1 MVGNPTTSSSYR
13 LNEWAQEG
21 VDPGPQS
28 IPDIDFMFLFIARIN
43 FVSQLADQ
51 R

>member
-1 MVGNPTTSSSYR
+1 MVDNPTTNSSYR

-21 VDPGPQS
+21 VDLGQTS
-28 IPDIDFMFLFIARIN
+28 IPDIDFMYLFIARN
-43 FVSQLADQ
+43 DLVSQLADQ